1 MRLRHPI
8 LCSVMSSIITI
19 ALSLSPVMAQ
29 STPEAGSAVTP
40 AQVDDTATTVKESR
54 NPIMDTSVLQELPL
68 GATASTFPDVTRN
81 STPAAA
87 PIPTKPGSDVEPG
100 GQSKWV
106 ILAAIIITGAVVG
119 TILLLRGFGG
129 GDKSKP
135 PSPTGTIITAGTPSV
150 AVPSH

>member
-29 STPEAGSAVTP
+29 STVDAGSAVT
-40 AQVDDTATTVKESR
+40 ATQADDIAWTAKESR
-54 NPIMDTSVLQELPL
+54 NPIVDTSVLPELPL
-68 GATASTFPDVTRN
+68 AATAATFPGVARN

-87 PIPTKPGSDVEPG
+87 PNPTKPGPDVEPG

-119 TILLLRGFGG
+119 TILLLRGWGG

-135 PSPTGTIITAGTPSV
+135 SGTIITAGTPSV